1 MNIKKV
7 LDALDPVFQRTLGA
21 TFPAAGVVVPRAPMV
36 EHVQATQAAAPAKA
50 PLTSALRT
58 ATGTLRVA

>member
-1 MNIKKV
+1 MNLKKV

-21 TFPAAGVVVPRAPMV
+21 TFPAAGVVVPRAPML
-36 EHVQATQAAAPAKA
+36 EYVQTTQAAAPEPA
-50 PLTSALRT
+50 PLTSVLRT

>member
-1 MNIKKV
+1 MNIKRI

-21 TFPAAGVVVPRAPMV
+21 TYPAAGVVVPRITMV
-36 EHVQATQAAAPAKA
+36 EHVQATQAAPETV
-50 PLTSALRT
+50 PLTSVVRT